1 MLEAIIL
8 FIICI
13 LASSIGAIVGAGG
26 GVIIKPV
33 LDMIGMLPVSTV
45 SFCSGCTVLGMSVSS
60 LIRNRKDGVKLRLKT
75 STALAIG
82 AVLGGLG
89 GKWLFEFVRN
99 GFGNERVLGAVQAVA
114 LTLVTLATFIYICKK
129 DKLPSMHVDSI
140 FVAMLIGIALG
151 LISAFLGIG
160 GGTNNVAILFF
171 FFSMEAKEAAK
182 NSLFIIIFSQISSIL
197 SAIVTGSVPD
207 FSWLNLIFMV
217 AGGVGGALIGAAI
230 SKRID
235 NHGVEKLLKLLSL
248 LIVLIGV
255 YNIFKYT
262 VL

>member
-1 MLEAIIL
+1 
-8 FIICI
+8 
-13 LASSIGAIVGAGG
+13 
-26 GVIIKPV
+26 
-33 LDMIGMLPVSTV
+33 
-45 SFCSGCTVLGMSVSS
+45 
-60 LIRNRKDGVKLRLKT
+60 
-75 STALAIG
+75 
-82 AVLGGLG
+82 
-89 GKWLFEFVRN
+89 
-99 GFGNERVLGAVQAVA
+99 
-114 LTLVTLATFIYICKK
+114 
-129 DKLPSMHVDSI
+129 
-140 FVAMLIGIALG
+140 
-151 LISAFLGIG
+151 
-160 GGTNNVAILFF
+160 
-171 FFSMEAKEAAK
+171 MEAKEAAK